1 MKNIWYL
8 FILILCSCSSS
19 DNRILVKN
27 SGEAQ
32 GSYFHIQY
40 LSEYG
45 ENYKLQIDSI
55 FLEIDSSLSIYK
67 DYSLIS
73 KLNKG
78 KDIRTDT
85 LFNTV
90 FMAAQKVF
98 LESEGNFDCSVS
110 PLVNTWGFYK
120 DKLGDS
126 LVVDSIKFTKI
137 LKHVDFAKISLSEDT
152 LFLPKGM
159 SLDFNSIAQ
168 GYTVDVIAQF
178 LESKGDSN
186 YLVEVGGELLAKG
199 RNADGKIW
207 RVGVDKPTDSI
218 DGNERFL
225 FILDLENKA
234 LATSGNYRKFYE
246 KDGVKYS
253 HTINPFTGFP
263 AQNRLLS
270 VTVIH
275 NNCMFAD
282 AYATAFMVMGVKKTK
297 QLLKKLDDELEVYL
311 VFTDKNGEWNTYISP
326 TMEERI
332 IN

>member
-1 MKNIWYL
+1 MRNIFYL
-8 FILILCSCSSS
+8 FILILYACSHS
-19 DNRILVKN
+19 DHRILVKN
-27 SGEAQ
+27 SGEVQ

-40 LSEYG
+40 LSEHG
-45 ENYKLQIDSI
+45 ENYRLQIDSI

-78 KDIRTDT
+78 DDVRTDT

-90 FMAAQKVF
+90 FMAAKKVF
-98 LESEGNFDCSVS
+98 LESEGKFDCSTY
-110 PLVNTWGFYK
+110 PLVKAWGFYDNQFVDSMIIDSLK
-120 DKLGDS
+120 FRNILQFVGFEKVSLIADS
-126 LVVDSIKFTKI
+126 LV
-137 LKHVDFAKISLSEDT
+137 
-152 LFLPKGM
+152 LPKGM

-199 RNADGKIW
+199 KNADGNIW
-207 RVGVDKPTDSI
+207 RVGIDKPADNI
-218 DGNERFL
+218 NNNDRFL

-246 KDGVKYS
+246 KDGVKYA
-253 HTINPFTGFP
+253 HTIDPFTAFP
-263 AQNRLLS
+263 ANNRLLS

-275 NNCMFAD
+275 DNCMLAD
-282 AYATAFMVMGVKKTK
+282 AYATAFMVMGIRKSK
-297 QLLKKLDDELEVYL
+297 QFAKLHPEIEVYL
-311 VFTDKNGEWNTYISP
+311 V
-326 TMEERI
+326 
-332 IN
+332 

>member
-8 FILILCSCSSS
+8 FILILYSCSSS

-45 ENYKLQIDSI
+45 ENYKSQIDSI

-73 KLNKG
+73 RLNKG

-90 FMAAQKVF
+90 FMTAQKVF

-110 PLVNTWGFYK
+110 PLVNAWGFYK

-126 LVVDSIKFTKI
+126 LVVDSLKFRKLLVYIGFEKI
-137 LKHVDFAKISLSEDT
+137 RLSTDS
-152 LFLPKGM
+152 LFLPQGM

-199 RNADGKIW
+199 KNADGKIW
-207 RVGVDKPTDSI
+207 RVGVDKPSEDI
-218 DGNERFL
+218 DVQARFQ
-225 FILDLENKA
+225 FILDLEDKA
-234 LATSGNYRKFYE
+234 LATSGNYRKFYK

-275 NNCMFAD
+275 KNCMLAD
-282 AYATAFMVMGVKKTK
+282 AYATAFMVMGVRKSK
-297 QLLKKLDDELEVYL
+297 QFAKSHPELEIYL
-311 VFTDKNGEWNTYISP
+311 VYTGKDDDWKNYISP